1 MLNIKTLVLGVLGM
15 RGGGPVLIVFIL
27 CTMFEIIK
35 MMMNDL
41 DNDFC

>member
-15 RGGGPVLIVFIL
+15 RGGGPVLIVFIF
-27 CTMFEIIK
+27 TMFEIIK